1 MDTKPSAFF
10 PLVLD
15 LEVVEGRGFVV
26 TALGLEI
33 DGAGFFLGGESS
45 SSSSLDIRAAG
56 FLRFTTGLRG
66 GDENHH
72 RLIRSQTVDI
82 EQTRT
87 RTDLNDLR
95 RLRRL
100 AVRST
105 QLLFFSLAESSFV
118 RRRRRW
124 RAPLSCA

>member
-45 SSSSLDIRAAG
+45 SSSFARYKSS
-56 FLRFTTGLRG
+56 
-66 GDENHH
+66 
-72 RLIRSQTVDI
+72 RL
-82 EQTRT
+82 
-87 RTDLNDLR
+87 LALYY
-95 RLRRL
+95 RL
-100 AVRST
+100 ARG
-105 QLLFFSLAESSFV
+105 
-118 RRRRRW
+118 
-124 RAPLSCA
+124 